1 MARFASY
8 DGTQIGYRVLGAGP
22 PLVCLPGGPGRA
34 SEYLGDL
41 GGLSRSRQLIMPDTR
56 GTGESDDASD
66 PLSYRCDRLAGDVE
80 ALRAHLGLDR
90 MDLLGHSAAGN
101 LAVLYAAAHPQRV
114 AHLILV
120 TPGLAAVGIEQTGGQ
135 WRAALARRAGEPW
148 YPGAL
153 AAGDKAEAGDDTV
166 ETRRGYMPFFYG
178 RWDAAARAHVDA
190 GVSERSRPVRDGFAA
205 AGAFNPAATR
215 EEAGRLAA
223 PVLVYAG
230 ELDTSP
236 APGTAAAAARL
247 FPDATVTVQPGA
259 AHFPWLD
266 DPAFFTA
273 AITSF
278 LS

>member
-8 DGTQIGYRVLGAGP
+8 DGTQIGYRALGDGP
-22 PLVCLPGGPGRA
+22 PLVCLPGGPGRTC
-34 SEYLGDL
+34 EYFGDL
-41 GGLSRSRQLIMPDTR
+41 GGLSRSRQLIMPDIR
-56 GTGESDDASD
+56 GTGESADACD

-101 LAVLYAAAHPQRV
+101 LATLYAAAYPERV
-114 AHLILV
+114 AHLILL
-120 TPGLAAVGIEQTGGQ
+120 TPGLEAVGVEETGEQ
-135 WRAALARRAGEPW
+135 WRAVLARRSAEPW
-148 YPGAL
+148 YPAAL
-153 AAGDKAEAGDDTV
+153 AAVEKAEAGD
-166 ETRRGYMPFFYG
+166 ESAENRRAYMPFLYG
-178 RWDAAARAHVDA
+178 RWDDAAQDHVDA
-190 GVSERSRPVRDGFAA
+190 GVSERSRPVRDGFGAP
-205 AGAFNPAATR
+205 GAFNPAATR
-215 EEAGRLAA
+215 EALGRLAA

-230 ELDTSP
+230 ELDAGP
-236 APGTAAAAARL
+236 APESAAAGACL
-247 FPDATVTVQPGA
+247 FANATVTVQPGA